1 MPGDGESHCF
11 SAAAAALDL
20 GPKFLLSC
28 GGEGGETGR
37 CNEAKKAARSWE
49 NADGGYVGVLC
60 QFFQNKMLEGP
71 STMKPPGRGQGLL
84 STGH

>member
-1 MPGDGESHCF
+1 MGSLTASQQQRQPWTWDPNSCF
-11 SAAAAALDL
+11 
-20 GPKFLLSC
+20 PVV
-28 GGEGGETGR
+28 GEGGETGR